1 MPGCTH
7 GDIFGFAVSTGDI
20 CFSVAFHLQIQR
32 QEQAIYP
39 DSSRSSSLPD
49 RLPFFHKGS
58 IALKTGSVSSV
69 QAYAGYKLD
78 SKGKPT
84 HVVVILVN
92 GFFCPRKQ
100 VREGAESL
108 LINLFDK

>member
-1 MPGCTH
+1 MKMAEGIMPGCTH

-58 IALKTGSVSSV
+58 IALNLVFGS
-69 QAYAGYKLD
+69 Q
-78 SKGKPT
+78 
-84 HVVVILVN
+84 I
-92 GFFCPRKQ
+92 
-100 VREGAESL
+100 EGG
-108 LINLFDK
+108 IIFDDIPGQQRDT